1 MRLLTIHTLMKLR
14 SANKSLM
21 LLSKLKY
28 PKVIHS
34 IEHILKRH
42 LNKTKF
48 NKVNKDGRINSIYD
62 EKTIINILS
71 NNYGESY
78 IQKPES
84 NRNWYDVKIKST
96 EDIWIPCNIK
106 VSTGGTDNALC
117 KKAIVYS
124 LSSLPEEK
132 IPKYMSFNKMIDLI
146 EDNKNNNRNIL
157 KEYYYIYID
166 KKDGTVMIKS
176 LCDIQNYVSNP
187 QNWLQI
193 NWAKEKLAPINKYS
207 TLADLDTSYVRVRSV
222 LSESLQKL
230 LNSSNKLL

>member
-1 MRLLTIHTLMKLR
+1 
-14 SANKSLM
+14 
-21 LLSKLKY
+21 
-28 PKVIHS
+28 
-34 IEHILKRH
+34 
-42 LNKTKF
+42 
-48 NKVNKDGRINSIYD
+48 
-62 EKTIINILS
+62 
-71 NNYGESY
+71 
-78 IQKPES
+78 
-84 NRNWYDVKIKST
+84 
-96 EDIWIPCNIK
+96 
-106 VSTGGTDNALC
+106 
-117 KKAIVYS
+117 
-124 LSSLPEEK
+124 
-132 IPKYMSFNKMIDLI
+132 MIDLI